1 MKECLDKPGLQ
12 YFYEKLCKIFLRKD
26 QQAVFV
32 LTSQGIEEALGYSP
46 VSDRL
51 YSTDIS
57 SLKKNMI
64 QFSNDLKKVTSIT
77 NSTGIA
83 IDTLKAEIAQWAD
96 QIDTVNGEVTSI
108 TRKISAQSGKIQ
120 DIASKYSQLDD
131 KLTAAENTI
140 DVNEGY
146 IKSALSQIKENRES
160 ITKIKQWIDENQSGF
175 DISAEIKK
183 GTDQA
188 KAEIMGIV
196 FEDPNDPTK
205 LNSKIKISADDIQ
218 IDGQNIDL
226 SGNVT
231 FKGLESSVDGVNGKV
246 DELNSKLFGETTI
259 TGGLIKTE
267 LINTEELK
275 VKHLDGATGSFSGQ
289 LTASDIS
296 ASTINGGT
304 ITGQITGT
312 GSINTSGTFTG
323 DIVARSI
330 TLGDN
335 GTTYNSWDSLKSD
348 VNITDEQIE
357 NVISNK
363 FNENVVTVNKLASAI
378 NNLSY
383 SELTTIGNGV
393 TAALTDYA
401 TTSNLT
407 KLREDLT
414 NLLSG
419 KVDNDKING
428 IVDEIVQN
436 RNNELIIPTVT
447 RDSDGIIHISVNGVE
462 YNAYE
467 KTTSD
472 GKYVVYG
479 TNGSQDESGTYFVLQ
494 KDGLLKANN
503 AIINGV
509 IVATDGHFTGKVDAA
524 SGTIGG
530 WKISEQAVD
539 GTQLGCLVSDYDAT
553 DKNNPLSSSNGTL
566 KLVSGRGLY
575 INKNYLSG
583 SDHTTKTYLTNLDVS
598 GLTTDKAWE
607 FEGHE
612 FHYGVILN
620 GDKFESYKTELDPYN
635 EPAKKTIIAQF
646 NNDGSGKL
654 ANGGISWD
662 TNGSLSVKNASIQS
676 GTIGGWTIQS
686 NKIQSTS
693 NAAAELWS
701 CNIDPKIGIEF
712 DGNNEVFGSAT
723 HITNNVRLNKSGL
736 NIENS
741 TYADNGNKDDLYCKL
756 NTDGFE
762 ITHTLNNNSTTI
774 TDAYISNGT
783 GQFANGNFSWDD
795 DSNITLDASKMPRGF
810 KINCGNDE
818 ISIGNDNVT
827 FTDPTGSSNGLTTI
841 TKESLAI
848 NPEEGSNIKL
858 NGDGVTVGDDHIY
871 SKLGQNQLTVNSTN
885 AGNGYQYKITGTDSG
900 WLNIT
905 QQQVQGDQTTGRS
918 NNLLSVGKDF
928 GFFSGNTFS
937 WDATRPNISFM
948 SGKITLN
955 NSQNRPTIL
964 FNDSLYTCLYYDGT
978 GDDKNFVMN
987 NGSCAVQLKSL
998 STSKSNIA
1006 IHAGENTGITID
1018 ETTNSITSTS
1028 NITTASDINI
1038 KDIISEDTC
1047 FTVDNIADAPFFD
1060 YTYKNDE
1067 SKNVQIGTS
1076 AQYWQTVCPNS
1087 VKADENGILGLNY
1100 QGVALGSAI
1109 CLAKKI
1115 KEQQSEIDEL
1125 KSQIAELKTLI
1136 NNK

>member
-1 MKECLDKPGLQ
+1 MKECLDKSGLQ

-32 LTSQGIEEALGYSP
+32 LTSQGIEEALGYTP
-46 VSDRL
+46 VSNRL
-51 YSTDIS
+51 YSTDIDNI
-57 SLKKNMI
+57 KKNII
-64 QFSNDLKKVTSIT
+64 QFNNDLKKVTSVT

-96 QIDTVNGEVTSI
+96 QIDTVNGEITNVTR
-108 TRKISAQSGKIQ
+108 TLSAQSGKIQ
-120 DIASKYSQLDD
+120 DIASKYYQLGDR
-131 KLTAAENTI
+131 LTVAENTI
-140 DVNEGY
+140 DVNAGY
-146 IKSALSQIKENRES
+146 IKSVVSQVRENRES
-160 ITKIKQWIDENQSGF
+160 ITQIKQWIDENQTGF

-205 LNSKIKISADDIQ
+205 LNSRIKVSADDIQ

-231 FKGLESSVDGVNGKV
+231 FRGLENSVNGVNGKV
-246 DELNSKLFGETTI
+246 DELNTKLFGETTI
-259 TGGLIKTE
+259 SGGLIKTD

-275 VKHLDGATGSFSGQ
+275 VKHLDGATGSFSGL

-304 ITGQITGT
+304 ITGQINGT
-312 GSINTSGTFTG
+312 GSISTSGTFTG

-335 GTTYNSWDSLKSD
+335 GATYNNWDSLKSD
-348 VNITDEQIE
+348 INISNEQIE

-393 TAALTDYA
+393 TAALSNYA
-401 TTSNLT
+401 TTNNLT
-407 KLREDLT
+407 QLRTDLT
-414 NLLSG
+414 TLLSG
-419 KVDNDKING
+419 KVSSDEING

-436 RNNELIIPTVT
+436 RTSELVIPTVT
-447 RDSDGIIHISVNGVE
+447 KDQDGVLHISVSGNE
-462 YNAYE
+462 YKAYE
-467 KTTSD
+467 QTTSD

-479 TNGSQDESGTYFVLQ
+479 TSGSQDESGTYFILG

-503 AIINGV
+503 AIIHGV
-509 IVATDGHFTGKVDAA
+509 IVATSGHFTGEVTAE
-524 SGTIGG
+524 SGNIGG
-530 WKISEQAVD
+530 WTIATETIDDEQR
-539 GTQLGCLVSDYDAT
+539 GCLT
-553 DKNNPLSSSNGTL
+553 SNYRYVNEDSFVDNASGSL

-575 INKNYLSG
+575 
-583 SDHTTKTYLTNLDVS
+583 
-598 GLTTDKAWE
+598 LTTDWSNGKYRYICDNRLLNTGLIINKKSYTSMGSITYGAQIT
-607 FEGHE
+607 HE
-612 FHYGVILN
+612 
-620 GDKFESYKTELDPYN
+620 KFEISRKEVFSGSGETVSR
-635 EPAKKTIIAQF
+635 ISSQF
-646 NNDGSGKL
+646 NSDGSGSL

-662 TNGSLSVKNASIQS
+662 AYGSVTVNTSGMSEGFKFIGSEQSNATNYTVINGNNASLNSEDGHVYLTPTDIEIQ
-676 GTIGGWTIQS
+676 
-686 NKIQSTS
+686 
-693 NAAAELWS
+693 
-701 CNIDPKIGIEF
+701 
-712 DGNNEVFGSAT
+712 GS
-723 HITNNVRLNKSGL
+723 
-736 NIENS
+736 
-741 TYADNGNKDDLYCKL
+741 
-756 NTDGFE
+756 
-762 ITHTLNNNSTTI
+762 
-774 TDAYISNGT
+774 DASASKV
-783 GQFANGNFSWDD
+783 FAN
-795 DSNITLDASKMPRGF
+795 
-810 KINCGNDE
+810 
-818 ISIGNDNVT
+818 
-827 FTDPTGSSNGLTTI
+827 SSFI
-841 TKESLAI
+841 
-848 NPEEGSNIKL
+848 
-858 NGDGVTVGDDHIY
+858 TVGETNSDSQTSGIY
-871 SKLGQNQLTVNSTN
+871 SKLEQNKIVLNN
-885 AGNGYQYKITGTDSG
+885 ADSGNGYRYTLTTDG
-900 WLNIT
+900 GYLNVSFYNIQDNT
-905 QQQVQGDQTTGRS
+905 VSSQHFAPIMVS
-918 NNLLSVGKDF
+918 KNY
-928 GFFSGNTFS
+928 GFLGGNAIS
-937 WDATRPNISFM
+937 WDNSRPNISFM

-964 FNDSLYTCLYYDGT
+964 FNDQLYTCLYYDGSSA
-978 GDDKNFVMN
+978 DKDFVMN
-987 NGSCAVQLKSL
+987 NGTSNILLKSL
-998 STSKSNIA
+998 ATGKSKIVVN
-1006 IHAGENTGITID
+1006 AGNTGITIN

-1028 NITTASDINI
+1028 NITTSSDINI

-1087 VKADENGILGLNY
+1087 VKANEDGILGLNY

-1136 NNK
+1136 NSK